1 MLLRLAIY
9 CTFGKGKVSR
19 LRHGQ
24 QCGKGNFLTWSELQ
38 IQSRHLGLS
47 PEMDTWYIDI
57 YIYIV
62 FVWGGWWQH
71 GKLTSSYDLPAGNQS
86 TRWGCLRVR
95 FENVAPGM
103 IKHIE
108 TIESWQ
114 YFKVSLCKW
123 CFCMSFMWFSTLN
136 MFFFWIPNPST
147 WSEPQHVCFK
157 RSKQHLLDFTT
168 ASTEPRDNPE
178 SHMVLVPNDDGIV
191 MFHLAFIH
199 IFFVK
204 CTSTVLHISLDF

>member
-1 MLLRLAIY
+1 MANSV
-9 CTFGKGKVSR
+9 GKATSWPDQSCKSR
-19 LRHGQ
+19 V
-24 QCGKGNFLTWSELQ
+24 
-38 IQSRHLGLS
+38 
-47 PEMDTWYIDI
+47 DTWVSHLKWIHDILI

-86 TRWGCLRVR
+86 TRWGCLRLR

-108 TIESWQ
+108 AIESWQ
-114 YFKVSLCKW
+114 DFKVSLCKW
-123 CFCMSFMWFSTLN
+123 CFCMSFTWFSTLN

-147 WSEPQHVCFK
+147 GSEPQHVCFK

-168 ASTEPRDNPE
+168 ASRSPGTIQKATW
-178 SHMVLVPNDDGIV
+178 S
-191 MFHLAFIH
+191 
-199 IFFVK
+199 
-204 CTSTVLHISLDF
+204 

>member
-1 MLLRLAIY
+1 MYIYIHISYIVYPYIIPLLTCTSRSCNGFSNLVDFQINTSVQTNETHWCDGNVQRLEVLLKQTVFMDVHQLYAY
-9 CTFGKGKVSR
+9 
-19 LRHGQ
+19 L
-24 QCGKGNFLTWSELQ
+24 ELN
-38 IQSRHLGLS
+38 
-47 PEMDTWYIDI
+47 TWYIDI

-86 TRWGCLRVR
+86 TRWGCLRLR

-108 TIESWQ
+108 AIESWQ
-114 YFKVSLCKW
+114 DFKVSLCKW
-123 CFCMSFMWFSTLN
+123 CFCMSFTWFSTLN

-147 WSEPQHVCFK
+147 GSEPQHVCFK

-168 ASTEPRDNPE
+168 ASRSPGTIQKATW
-178 SHMVLVPNDDGIV
+178 S
-191 MFHLAFIH
+191 
-199 IFFVK
+199 
-204 CTSTVLHISLDF
+204 